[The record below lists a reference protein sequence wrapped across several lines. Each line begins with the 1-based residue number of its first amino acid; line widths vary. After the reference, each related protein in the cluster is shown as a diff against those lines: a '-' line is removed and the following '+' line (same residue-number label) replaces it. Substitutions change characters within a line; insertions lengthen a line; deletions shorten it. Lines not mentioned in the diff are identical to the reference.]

1 MPLFMYQFSYTPE
14 SWAAQMKAPQNRL
27 ETVGGPI
34 CEAAGGRMLGGW
46 YCFGKYDVV
55 LIAEMPDTE
64 SMAGLAL
71 AIGAGGAIA
80 SSKTTVLMSGPQG
93 VAAMTKAAA
102 TAKSYR
108 PAR

>member
-14 SWAAQMKAPQNRL
+14 SWAAQLKAPQNRL
-27 ETVGGPI
+27 ESVGSTV
-34 CEAAGGRMLGGW
+34 CEAAGGRMVGGW
-46 YCFGKYDVV
+46 YCFGEYDAV
-55 LIAEMPDTE
+55 LIAELPDNE

-71 AIGAGGAIA
+71 ALGAGGALK
-80 SSKTTVLMSGPQG
+80 SSKTTVLMSGPQA
-93 VAAMTKAAA
+93 VTAMSKGAA